1 MLLRGTR
8 RDLIVRP
15 QDYQGV
21 QWDSPLAA
29 GLRHLWPLDGQS
41 HLNNLVTNQPLTVNA
56 GSGFRYGE
64 AHPILGRSLFNP
76 SGAVGSMLIS
86 GLSDLAAPWTIHWWW
101 HRIATATSVSVLTS
115 RAGTTTGVRPEQYPT
130 TFALGF
136 STGSDLF
143 VSGATV
149 PTDRAVPITYTQ
161 ASGAGINASIYAT
174 LNAGKMLRGTIA
186 SSGSVLTLSRL
197 GNYADAVSL
206 AMFGW
211 WGHLHVWDRVLS
223 ESEVALLHEP
233 PTQWDT
239 LWVPV
244 PRAYLF
250 LGGGGGTGTASL
262 TLEAVTL
269 SATGTLAIAGTA
281 APTLGAVTSVATGTV
296 ALAGTASPTLDSVTL
311 AGTSGVAIA
320 GAVAAT
326 LGDITLAATGAV
338 ALAGQV
344 SATLGAVTLSAAST
358 LLVQGV
364 LAVTLDPITG
374 ALEGDLAD
382 SPGTGSLNGQLDPV
396 TLTAAGVVALTGSA
410 SATFE
415 AVTLTATGAVA
426 LAGQTAATLG
436 AVTSTATGAL
446 AIAGVV
452 TATLGEVTL
461 AATGSSGVG
470 AILDATLAPVTL
482 AGTGAVALRGE
493 VAATLAPVVL
503 TAFGAQ
509 AQITMLAI
517 VSEQLLVAHL
527 RTEALRRAGVATE
540 SLHG

>member
-1 MLLRGTR
+1 MAVLLVSSRAPSVRPVHAAPINTHAPHL
-8 RDLIVRP
+8 RDLV
-15 QDYQGV
+15 
-21 QWDSPLAA
+21 
-29 GLRHLWPLDGQS
+29 HLWPLAGPYGYLD
-41 HLNNLVTNQPLTVNA
+41 LVTNQALIVNA
-56 GSGFRYGE
+56 TSAFRWE
-64 AHPILGRSLFNP
+64 PHPTLGRTLFLP
-76 SGAVGSMLIS
+76 SGAATASMLIS
-86 GLSDLAAPWTIHWWW
+86 GFADQPEPWTFRVKW
-101 HRIATATSVSVLTS
+101 HRITTSTSVAVLTS
-115 RAGTTTGVRPEQYPT
+115 KPSSPIGVRSEQYPNT
-130 TFALGF
+130 KALGYTVGG
-136 STGSDLF
+136 SDYSSGYSTPLDRGVQVTYSKAVGANLLIWVDGVQVGSIATGS
-143 VSGATV
+143 VA
-149 PTDRAVPITYTQ
+149 
-161 ASGAGINASIYAT
+161 
-174 LNAGKMLRGTIA
+174 
-186 SSGSVLTLSRL
+186 LTLSRL

-206 AMFGW
+206 PTYGW
-211 WGHLHVWDRVLS
+211 WTDIEVWGRAATYADERQYLQDPWGLYAKS
-223 ESEVALLHEP
+223 P
-233 PTQWDT
+233 R
-239 LWVPV
+239 
-244 PRAYLF
+244 RAYVVIST
-250 LGGGGGTGTASL
+250 GNTGTLAV
-262 TLEAVTL
+262 TLGAVTL

-281 APTLGAVTSVATGTV
+281 APTVGAVTSVATGTL
-296 ALAGTASPTLDSVTL
+296 ALAGAASPTLGDVTL
-311 AGTSGVAIA
+311 AGTSAVAIA
-320 GAVAAT
+320 GEVAAT
-326 LGDITLAATGAV
+326 LGTITLAATGGV

-344 SATLGAVTLSAAST
+344 SATLPAVTLSAAGT

-364 LAVTLDPITG
+364 LDVTLDPITG

-527 RTEALRRAGVATE
+527 RTEVLRRAGVATE